1 MKHFLFFYYII
12 TAFSGILGYFG
23 ILFLWLK
30 YHNKYVF
37 YYFILFTALSLSLF
51 TNLYQFY
58 RYILL
63 EIENFK
69 TTYFVSVLFVLTHSL
84 FFLSIPAFIFYAM
97 EKEMPKILK
106 FISRGLFLVGI
117 IAIIISIFSEDKIN
131 FLANFDNFFYL
142 NVFYVFLIYNLFLIK
157 KNLNFIKYIIIKE
170 IFSVAFWLTIFFIPL
185 FMVDSL
191 WSIFQIKLK
200 LIPRCFNFMP
210 LYYFLWNIIFAYYL
224 LNYITRE
231 NSLFLINNL
240 PESFIKSYKIGKR
253 ETEIINMII
262 QGLDNK
268 EIADKLFIS
277 ESTVRNH
284 ISNIYR
290 KVNISNKVEL
300 LKLIQQQ
307 S

>member
-1 MKHFLFFYYII
+1 MI
-12 TAFSGILGYFG
+12 
-23 ILFLWLK
+23 
-30 YHNKYVF
+30 
-37 YYFILFTALSLSLF
+37 
-51 TNLYQFY
+51 
-58 RYILL
+58 
-63 EIENFK
+63 
-69 TTYFVSVLFVLTHSL
+69 
-84 FFLSIPAFIFYAM
+84 
-97 EKEMPKILK
+97 
-106 FISRGLFLVGI
+106 
-117 IAIIISIFSEDKIN
+117 
-131 FLANFDNFFYL
+131 
-142 NVFYVFLIYNLFLIK
+142 
-157 KNLNFIKYIIIKE
+157 
-170 IFSVAFWLTIFFIPL
+170 
-185 FMVDSL
+185 DSL

-210 LYYFLWNIIFAYYL
+210 LYYFLWNVIFAYYL